1 MIDDCFIKSVKRVD
15 TEFYQKY
22 SLDTRLKPEGDLNG
36 KSVILQFDVFL
47 TV

>member
-1 MIDDCFIKSVKRVD
+1 MKSVKRVD

-22 SLDTRLKPEGDLNG
+22 SLDTRLKTKGDLNG
-36 KSVILQFDVFL
+36 KGVILQFDIFF